1 MNKNGKGGTIFIVLI
16 PLILIVTLIIVD
28 TLVSFTTKKNYE
40 KVTESILTEIMT
52 NGEIYVEDYSDEI
65 KRAYERKGYETD
77 MLVVEANSY
86 DVYLENEHEY
96 FNLFSSLSNKRG
108 DDGEIKILG
117 VTFKV
122 KKNSVA
128 RLKVTASYDYE
139 GNIVFEYTK

>member
-28 TLVSFTTKKNYE
+28 TIVSFTTKKNYE

-52 NGEIYVEDYSDEI
+52 NDEIYVEDYSDEI

>member
-1 MNKNGKGGTIFIVLI
+1 MNNNGKSGTIFIVLI

-52 NGEIYVEDYSDEI
+52 NGEVYVEDYSDEI

-128 RLKVTASYDYE
+128 RLKVSASYDYE
-139 GNIVFEYTK
+139 DNIIFEYTK

>member
-1 MNKNGKGGTIFIVLI
+1 MNNNGKSGTIFIVLI

-28 TLVSFTTKKNYE
+28 TIVSFTTNKNYE

-52 NGEIYVEDYSDEI
+52 NDEIYVEDYSDEI

-128 RLKVTASYDYE
+128 RLKVTATYDYE
-139 GNIVFEYTK
+139 NNIVFEYTK

>member
-16 PLILIVTLIIVD
+16 PLILVVTLIIVD
-28 TLVSFTTKKNYE
+28 TIVSFTTKKNYE

-52 NGEIYVEDYSDEI
+52 NDEIYVEDYSDEI

-128 RLKVTASYDYE
+128 RLKVTATYDYE
-139 GNIVFEYTK
+139 NNIVFEYTK